1 MISRP
6 TLVKIN
12 HIFILY
18 SPFLYYTDLW
28 LIRILKGDAIIWLM
42 EQAIDALFN
51 AFQKELGTQ
60 LELFCLFGSVTQ
72 NHYHPGRSDIN
83 LLVMV
88 AEDVSLH
95 NLRRLFLPLWANY
108 RQVLKRPPL
117 VATRSQLVRH
127 LQLNPLLA
135 QHILECGQL
144 LTGTMALLSHIP
156 IVNEVDDV
164 AYWANVA
171 LQASS
176 ALAPQLVGPEN
187 GCLQQME
194 SLNRRL
200 LGQPA
205 ASSPDET
212 FALIQ
217 LKLQQMMAQ
226 IPAGQW
232 PWPMPK
238 TVESPTQPNLLA
250 VYQEADC
257 QILLIPPLSKNLLDE
272 LDWRSIATRLQ
283 QRGQF
288 LRVAMPT
295 QFKLALFYE
304 QPVELVLN
312 QYQRVWGQDVL
323 CGLSVNDPLL
333 FRACGRQVS
342 NLLLGD
348 LPAAYLT
355 AADDEAVHRV
365 IHDLQNQ
372 LLNVHL
378 QNELLQRFG
387 RLENSLPPP
396 PLPGRD
402 TPSTKR
408 VEAIANQL
416 NWWASRYWGKMI
428 QSQ

>member
-1 MISRP
+1 
-6 TLVKIN
+6 
-12 HIFILY
+12 
-18 SPFLYYTDLW
+18 
-28 LIRILKGDAIIWLM
+28 M
-42 EQAIDALFN
+42 EQAINALFN
-51 AFQKELGTQ
+51 AFQKRLGSQ
-60 LELFCLFGSVTQ
+60 LELFCLFGSITQ
-72 NHYHPGRSDIN
+72 NHYRPGRSDLN

-95 NLRRLFLPLWANY
+95 HLRQLFLPLWANY
-108 RQVLKRPPL
+108 RQLFKRPPL
-117 VATRSQLVRH
+117 IATRSQLVRY

-135 QHILECGQL
+135 QHILECGQS

-164 AYWANVA
+164 AYWAQMA
-171 LQASS
+171 LKASA
-176 ALAPQLVGPEN
+176 ALAPQLLGAEN

-205 ASSPDET
+205 AATPAET
-212 FALIQ
+212 FTNIQ
-217 LKLQQMMAQ
+217 LKLQQMIAQ

-238 TVESPTQPNLLA
+238 TVESPTQPNLVA
-250 VYQEADC
+250 IYQEADC
-257 QILLIPPLSKNLLDE
+257 QILLIPPLSKNLLAE
-272 LDWRSIATRLQ
+272 LDWTSIAARLQ

-312 QYQRVWGQDVL
+312 QYQRVWGQDL
-323 CGLSVNDPLL
+323 LRGLTVPDLVL
-333 FRACGRQVS
+333 FRACGRHVS
-342 NLLLGD
+342 NLLVSE

-355 AADDEAVHRV
+355 AGDDEAVHRV
-365 IHDLQNQ
+365 IHDLQNR

-378 QNELLQRFG
+378 QHELLQRFG

-396 PLPGRD
+396 PLPGRES
-402 TPSTKR
+402 PSPQR
-408 VEAIANQL
+408 IEAIANQL

>member
-1 MISRP
+1 
-6 TLVKIN
+6 
-12 HIFILY
+12 
-18 SPFLYYTDLW
+18 
-28 LIRILKGDAIIWLM
+28 M
-42 EQAIDALFN
+42 EQAIDVLFN
-51 AFQKELGTQ
+51 VFQKELGNQ
-60 LELFCLFGSVTQ
+60 LELFCLFGSITQ
-72 NHYHPGRSDIN
+72 SHYRPGRSDLN

-88 AEDVSLH
+88 AEEVSLH
-95 NLRRLFLPLWANY
+95 RLRQLFLPLWANY
-108 RQVLKRPPL
+108 GQILKRPPL
-117 VATRSQLVRH
+117 IATHSQLARH

-164 AYWANVA
+164 AYWANLA

-176 ALAPQLVGPEN
+176 ALAPQLIQPEN
-187 GCLQQME
+187 GCLQKME

-205 ASSPDET
+205 AATPEET
-212 FALIQ
+212 FARVQ

-238 TVESPTQPNLLA
+238 TVESPTQPNLVA
-250 VYQEADC
+250 IYQEADC

-272 LDWRSIATRLQ
+272 LDWTVIAARLQ

-312 QYQRVWGQDVL
+312 QYQRVWGQDL
-323 CGLSVNDPLL
+323 LRGLSVNDLVL

-342 NLLLGD
+342 NLLVVE
-348 LPAAYLT
+348 LPATYLT
-355 AADDEAVHRV
+355 AGDDEAIHRV
-365 IHDLQNQ
+365 IHDLQNR

-378 QNELLQRFG
+378 QHELLQRFG

-402 TPSTKR
+402 TPNPKR
-408 VEAIANQL
+408 IEAIANQL